1 MVDLKAFNEYRKRMN
16 ERILGSDNL
25 EIKRFWALDSR
36 AYEGGALDERTKE
49 LLGLATSMV
58 LKCDDC
64 VAYHIVRCVQ
74 LGFTDVELLEA
85 LNVAL
90 VVGGSITIPHIRRA
104 VEAIDECREMEKG
117 DPGLKSLL

>member
-1 MVDLKAFNEYRKRMN
+1 MTKNLRDFDDYRKKMN
-16 ERILGSDNL
+16 KRILGSGNL
-25 EIKRFWALDSR
+25 NIKRFWALDGR
-36 AYEGGALDERTKE
+36 AYEPGALDEKTKE

-64 VAYHIVRCVQ
+64 VTYHILRCVK
-74 LGFTDVELLEA
+74 LNVTDDQLLEA

-104 VEAIDECREMEKG
+104 VETMDACRKLSQKELEA
-117 DPGLKSLL
+117 LL

>member
-1 MVDLKAFNEYRKRMN
+1 MVNLKEYNEYRHMMN
-16 ERILGSDNL
+16 ERILSSDNL

-36 AYEGGALDERTKE
+36 AYEPGALDEKTKE
-49 LLGLATSMV
+49 LIGLATSMV

-64 VAYHIVRCVQ
+64 VTYHIVRCIQ
-74 LGFTDVELLEA
+74 LGVTDEELLEA

-104 VEAIDECREMEKG
+104 VETMDKCRELQNE
-117 DPGLKSLL
+117 DPELKSLL

>member
-1 MVDLKAFNEYRKRMN
+1 MVDLKAFNDYRKKMN
-16 ERILGSDNL
+16 ERILGSGNL

-36 AYEGGALDERTKE
+36 AYEPGALDERTKE

-58 LKCDDC
+58 LRCEDC
-64 VAYHIVRCVQ
+64 VDYHVIRCVQ
-74 LGFTDVELLEA
+74 IGVTDEELLEA

-104 VEAIDECREMEKG
+104 VETIDECRELQKE
-117 DPGLKSLL
+117 DPGLESLL